1 MISSHRPQLSRGIR
15 VRVRQQFSSVV
26 RVKVPKNE
34 KHPTHNCIFE

>member
-1 MISSHRPQLSRGIR
+1 MISSHRPQLSRSI
-15 VRVRQQFSSVV
+15 RVRQQFSSVV